1 MLAYQFYS
9 DTYHGGSI
17 SPEDWPAAERE
28 ARATLERY
36 RRTYTVTA
44 PGDHSEDMAICAMAE
59 VLVSNAQASA
69 VSSASIG
76 SVSVS
81 YKAPDPKRL
90 KQDLFETACLYLDI
104 YRGCC

>member
-1 MLAYQFYS
+1 MVTYQFYN

-36 RRTYTVTA
+36 RRSYTVTA
-44 PGDHSEDMAICAMAE
+44 PGEHSEDMAICAMAE
-59 VLVSNAQASA
+59 VLVQASQASA
-69 VSSASIG
+69 LSSASVG

-81 YKAPDPKRL
+81 YRAPDPKQQKR
-90 KQDLFETACLYLDI
+90 DLFEAATMYLDI
-104 YRGCC
+104 YRGVC

>member
-1 MLAYQFYS
+1 MLAYQFYR

-28 ARATLERY
+28 ARANLDRY
-36 RRTYTVTA
+36 CRTYAVTA
-44 PGDHSEDMAICAMAE
+44 TGEHSEDMAICAMAE

-81 YKAPDPKRL
+81 YRQPDPKKMRR
-90 KQDLFETACLYLDI
+90 DLFEAAAMYLDI